1 MKKTLLSI
9 ALVCPLFFCSCNK
22 TTGNEAAVNE
32 TTEAPVEEV
41 VADQP
46 VAPQKENFL
55 LTPTEFKA
63 KMTSENAV
71 IIDVRTPPE
80 LKREGYIEG
89 STHID
94 FSDREFSDKIA
105 ALDKNKEYYVYCH
118 AGGRSGKAK
127 QMMDKLGFAKVYD
140 LKGGIT
146 AWLAEGQDVIK

>member
-1 MKKTLLSI
+1 MKKTMLSI

-22 TTGNEAAVNE
+22 PASDQTAGGEA
-32 TTEAPVEEV
+32 TEAPVTEV
-41 VADQP
+41 AAEQP

-55 LTPTEFKA
+55 LTPAEFKA

-146 AWLAEGQDVIK
+146 AWLATGQDVVK